1 MDVSA
6 VDLFCGT
13 GGLTNGLERAGISV
27 EAGIDVNSDCRF
39 PYEENN
45 DATFL
50 ASDIGRIAREEPEVI
65 AEHFDDEAEATLLAG
80 CAPCQPFSPLTHGA
94 DSTDH
99 DKYGMLRAF
108 LEIVRHTRPDFVV
121 MKNVYEIRNADV
133 YDEFVDS
140 LEVLGYNLNPDTDKR
155 VYCPEYGIPQ
165 TRRRW
170 VLVASRDGRID
181 LGEPSH
187 PNPDEY
193 PTVEGCI
200 DHLPAIEAGET
211 HSKDPLHTS
220 RRLTNKNLQRIRQSE
235 PGGDWTDWD
244 DDLLLECHKKSS
256 GQSYKSVY
264 GRMVANEPAPT
275 ITTQFYN
282 LGSGRFG
289 HYDTDQDRAISLREG
304 AMIQTFPE
312 DYRFVNESDEIEL
325 NKIGRLIGN
334 AVPPKLGEVI
344 GERVIEFI
352 EWSDRQSSLTDFSM
366 KTLTQ

>member
-1 MDVSA
+1 
-6 VDLFCGT
+6 
-13 GGLTNGLERAGISV
+13 
-27 EAGIDVNSDCRF
+27 
-39 PYEENN
+39 
-45 DATFL
+45 
-50 ASDIGRIAREEPEVI
+50 
-65 AEHFDDEAEATLLAG
+65 
-80 CAPCQPFSPLTHGA
+80 
-94 DSTDH
+94 
-99 DKYGMLRAF
+99 
-108 LEIVRHTRPDFVV
+108 
-121 MKNVYEIRNADV
+121 
-133 YDEFVDS
+133 
-140 LEVLGYNLNPDTDKR
+140 LGYNLNPDTDKR